1 MDVVI
6 GQLFTGLSIGS
17 ILLLAALGLSLT
29 FGQMGVIN
37 MAHGEFIMAGS
48 YTAYVVQQVISN
60 ATGSLI
66 ISLLVGFVVGGLMG
80 VVLEVVL
87 VSRMYHRPLDTLLV
101 TFGVGL
107 ILQQLARDIFGAPAV
122 NVSAPSWLS
131 GGVDIF
137 GAVVPKTRIFILVL
151 AIAAVIALSV
161 ALKQSSMGRRIR
173 AVVQNRDLAETS
185 GISSRRTDI
194 TTFFLGSGLAGVA
207 GVALTLIGSTSPT
220 IGQSYL
226 IDAFL
231 VVVVGGLGQ
240 MKGAVIAAFALGILN
255 SFIEY
260 STTASIAKVIVSA
273 AGPVRSQDEEPR
285 MSILNNSRIRVWGG
299 FALAAIVLFAIAPAV
314 LSDFRLS
321 LLAKFLCFAIVAVG
335 IGLAWGRGGML
346 TLGQGVFF
354 GIGAYVMAMHLKI
367 ADAELKGDAVPD
379 FMSIAGKTELPG
391 YWQPVKGAYF
401 AILSQALAAAFA
413 ILLIG
418 QQSIGGSNGLN
429 RFRTFFGFNLND
441 PERVRFLGYD
451 PANIKLVAYVT
462 AAFLAGIAGA
472 LFVPIV
478 GIISPS
484 DVGIV
489 PSIAFLIGVAIGG
502 RATLLGPVL
511 GAIGVAWAQST
522 FSEKLPSGWIYAQ
535 GLMFIVVVGFFPAGV
550 AGLFALMRHRKKRET
565 PADPP

>member
-260 STTASIAKVIVSA
+260 STTASIAKVIV
-273 AGPVRSQDEEPR
+273 
-285 MSILNNSRIRVWGG
+285 
-299 FALAAIVLFAIAPAV
+299 
-314 LSDFRLS
+314 
-321 LLAKFLCFAIVAVG
+321 
-335 IGLAWGRGGML
+335 
-346 TLGQGVFF
+346 
-354 GIGAYVMAMHLKI
+354 
-367 ADAELKGDAVPD
+367 
-379 FMSIAGKTELPG
+379 
-391 YWQPVKGAYF
+391 
-401 AILSQALAAAFA
+401 
-413 ILLIG
+413 
-418 QQSIGGSNGLN
+418 
-429 RFRTFFGFNLND
+429 
-441 PERVRFLGYD
+441 
-451 PANIKLVAYVT
+451 
-462 AAFLAGIAGA
+462 
-472 LFVPIV
+472 FVI
-478 GIISPS
+478 
-484 DVGIV
+484 
-489 PSIAFLIGVAIGG
+489 
-502 RATLLGPVL
+502 
-511 GAIGVAWAQST
+511 
-522 FSEKLPSGWIYAQ
+522 
-535 GLMFIVVVGFFPAGV
+535 IVVFLQVRPQ
-550 AGLFALMRHRKKRET
+550 GLFAVKTRSLG
-565 PADPP
+565 